1 MGKMLMKA
9 TYPTAETL
17 VAQASQNTGLTDF
30 GPGGFREGLDRLL
43 ESLRD
48 DAGLSEQAAAGVTP
62 LLVKRLVNRLLIER
76 WFAANSDAAQVPI
89 ASPISIM
96 GLPRTGTTA
105 LANMMSLDPQFRC
118 LRPWEQAEPCPPPVL
133 ATEATDPRRVSHV
146 AGLEA
151 MARNR
156 PDLMAMHLFDADA
169 TVEDT
174 EVLGLDF
181 AAQQAVWPVFGYQ
194 AWYRDRDMRGTFAYH
209 RRVMQMLQSSRPP
222 NRWLF
227 KAPHHKFH
235 LEAVASA
242 YPDIRF
248 IFTHRD
254 PAKAVPSYASFISSL
269 YPAGAADEI
278 GRETIGRRVHEHLL
292 IGMHR
297 AVEARSRLGEHRF
310 IDVQQHEIDRAP
322 IQTLQRIYAG
332 LGLELTGEVI
342 DAVRRWGERNSS
354 GAHGTH
360 RYTPEQFGLS
370 VDHIRSDYDFYIRA
384 FDISV
389 AG

>member
-1 MGKMLMKA
+1 ML
-9 TYPTAETL
+9 L
-17 VAQASQNTGLTDF
+17 AQASEIAGLIDF
-30 GPGGFREGLDRLL
+30 GPKGFREGLDRLL

-48 DAGLSEQAAAGVTP
+48 DARFSEEAAAGVTP
-62 LLVKRLVNRLLIER
+62 LLVKRLVNRLLIEQ
-76 WFAANSDAAQVPI
+76 WFAENPG
-89 ASPISIM
+89 ASHASIEAPISII

-133 ATEATDPRRVSHV
+133 ATEANDPRRLSHI

-169 TVEDT
+169 SVEDT

-181 AAQQAVWPVFGYQ
+181 AAQQAVWPVFGYHQ
-194 AWYRDRDMRGTFAYH
+194 WYRDRDMRETFAYH
-209 RRVMQMLQSSRPP
+209 HRVAQMLQSSRPP

-254 PAKAVPSYASFISSL
+254 PAKSVPSYASFISSL

-278 GRETIGRRVHEHLL
+278 GLETIGRQAHNHLL
-292 IGMHR
+292 IGMQR
-297 AVEARSRLGEHRF
+297 AVEARGRLGEGRF
-310 IDVQQHEIDRAP
+310 IDVYQHEIDRQP
-322 IQTLQRIYAG
+322 IETLQRIYTK
-332 LGLELTGEVI
+332 LGLDLKPEVI
-342 DAVRRWGERNSS
+342 DAVRRWGKSNSA

-370 VDHIRSDYDFYIRA
+370 VDQIRSDFGFYIQA
-384 FDISV
+384 FDV
-389 AG
+389 PVGG